1 MLTTYHNVSDGWYLT
16 IPESWRDRIT
26 ISRNDQVTG
35 RREVVFSHWRGE
47 DKEPEPFLSV
57 YRVSSSRSSDL
68 EEDGWLVLR
77 EEENI
82 IYAARFHE
90 GGWDSGLEEMDLL
103 ERFDTIRR
111 SWYSE

>member
-1 MLTTYHNVSDGWYLT
+1 MREFFY
-16 IPESWRDRIT
+16 
-26 ISRNDQVTG
+26 SRKKYALPAI
-35 RREVVFSHWRGE
+35 H
-47 DKEPEPFLSV
+47 FLLSFL
-57 YRVSSSRSSDL
+57 YERCIFL
-68 EEDGWLVLR
+68 FR